1 MAREEGDEGEL
12 GEQERK
18 FFDRLYEG
26 ARLRDSINQKMLP
39 VEAGKDSVGDA
50 TRGMARSAEEIVVG
64 K

>member
-26 ARLRDSINQKMLP
+26 ARKRGSISQKMRP
-39 VEAGKDSVGDA
+39 AEAGRDSVGDA
-50 TRGMARSAEEIVVG
+50 TRDMARSPEEIVVG